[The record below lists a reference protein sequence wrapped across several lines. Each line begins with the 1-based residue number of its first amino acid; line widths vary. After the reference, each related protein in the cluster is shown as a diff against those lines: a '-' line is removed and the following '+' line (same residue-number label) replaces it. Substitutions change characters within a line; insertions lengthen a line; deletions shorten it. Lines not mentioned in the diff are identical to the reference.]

1 MWLCYSRFV
10 IKWSTTKIPRIW
22 ENAATCTNLFLYSW
36 LGRVRA
42 VYAPIIW
49 MKPSHSGTEWRELC
63 MHLCNCVIQTSWFCV
78 TTVIIRHWGC
88 WGEDRPSVCTVSR
101 QISVDSP
108 QGRNASRLNH
118 TSPPSTCS
126 AQLLIKTAF
135 VEPRTS
141 STAVDINFKW
151 VVSRE
156 RVLPSDRV
164 DSIKRQK

>member
-1 MWLCYSRFV
+1 MEICDSAIHVSLLNEVLQKSQRSARTLQPVQIFSYTRDSD
-10 IKWSTTKIPRIW
+10 
-22 ENAATCTNLFLYSW
+22 
-36 LGRVRA
+36 
-42 VYAPIIW
+42 VYVPIIW

>member
-1 MWLCYSRFV
+1 MEICDSAIHVSLINEVLQKSQGSERTLQPVQIFSYTRDSD
-10 IKWSTTKIPRIW
+10 
-22 ENAATCTNLFLYSW
+22 
-36 LGRVRA
+36 

-49 MKPSHSGTEWRELC
+49 MKLSHSGTEWRELC
-63 MHLCNCVIQTSWFCV
+63 MHLCNCVIHTSWFCV
-78 TTVIIRHWGC
+78 RMIIIRHWGC